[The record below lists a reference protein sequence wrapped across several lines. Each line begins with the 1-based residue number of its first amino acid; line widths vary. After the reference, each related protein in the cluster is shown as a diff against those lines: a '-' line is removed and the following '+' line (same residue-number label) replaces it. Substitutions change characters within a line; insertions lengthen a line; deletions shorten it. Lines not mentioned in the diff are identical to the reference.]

1 MRPDEH
7 WDKAQRLENS
17 RLGKLDPDEDCELL
31 IWSCIHGGAQLLNVI
46 LHSAGVTDESDDMI
60 HTSVPELGR
69 PVPDAQKPLFEALAR
84 IEALG
89 PRFVR
94 GAEPWDSEVGRRC
107 LADYAALKAAAGA
120 MIKAPSPAAERAQ

>member
-7 WDKAQRLENS
+7 WDKAQRLEAT
-17 RLGKLDPDEDCELL
+17 RLKKLDRDEDCELL

-46 LHSAGVTDESDDMI
+46 LHRTGLTAESFDMI
-60 HTSVPELGR
+60 HTWVPELNR
-69 PVPDAQKPLFEALAR
+69 PVPEALTPVFATLAR

-94 GAEPWDSEVGRRC
+94 GAEPWDPEIGRRC
-107 LADYAALKAAAGA
+107 LADYASIQADAYAALGIAAAQTAGR
-120 MIKAPSPAAERAQ
+120 P

>member
-7 WDKAQRLENS
+7 WAKAQRLENT
-17 RLGKLDPDEDCELL
+17 RLRTLDPDEDSELL

-46 LHSAGVTDESDDMI
+46 LHRAGVTDERFDMM
-60 HTSVPELGR
+60 HTSVPDLGR
-69 PVPDAQKPLFEALAR
+69 HVPDAQKRVFEALAR

-107 LADYAALKAAAGA
+107 LADYAVLKAAAA
-120 MIKAPSPAAERAQ
+120 TAINTPSPTA